1 MLDIAPCPNA
11 GCYLCSVYNM
21 LHGVAMKMASAKLGW
36 LSNIFL
42 TEVQTCRYFY
52 ITLYSSPRIF
62 FSALLTHVH
71 FESNCRVYA
80 IASILRV
87 ETGNTMIATDLRV
100 CHIRRKTEI
109 SVTSKNEAQLTGY
122 ICVRLENIWETEK
135 LFTQVYSYFEK
146 TDTRT
151 NKYKLPMT
159 SFSQETRGFITRN
172 EVDIWN
178 SHPLLCE
185 DKRL

>member
-1 MLDIAPCPNA
+1 M
-11 GCYLCSVYNM
+11 M
-21 LHGVAMKMASAKLGW
+21 
-36 LSNIFL
+36 
-42 TEVQTCRYFY
+42 
-52 ITLYSSPRIF
+52 
-62 FSALLTHVH
+62 
-71 FESNCRVYA
+71 
-80 IASILRV
+80 
-87 ETGNTMIATDLRV
+87 ATDLRF
-100 CHIRRKTEI
+100 CHIRRKTEV
-109 SVTSKNEAQLTGY
+109 SVTSKNKAQLTGY

-151 NKYKLPMT
+151 NRYKLPMT

-178 SHPLLCE
+178 NHLLLRG